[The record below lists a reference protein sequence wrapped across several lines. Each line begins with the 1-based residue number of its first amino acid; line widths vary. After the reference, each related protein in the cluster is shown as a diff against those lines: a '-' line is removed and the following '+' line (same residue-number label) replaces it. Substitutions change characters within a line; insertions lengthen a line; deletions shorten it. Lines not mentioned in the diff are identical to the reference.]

1 MSINRVTLTGNLT
14 RDPDMRATP
23 SGTQIMQF
31 GIAVN
36 DRRRNPQ
43 TNEWE
48 DSPNFIECVL
58 FGVRADRLHSY
69 LHKGTKVAVEG
80 KLRWSS
86 WEDKTSG
93 QKRSKI
99 EVVVDDIEFMNPRQD
114 GGAYQSAP
122 TSEPF
127 VAATPAVDVQEPGIP
142 EQTSPVQAPPAAEAF
157 DGDIPF

>member
-14 RDPDMRATP
+14 RDPEMRATP

-36 DRRRNPQ
+36 DRRRNQQ
-43 TNEWE
+43 TGEWE

-58 FGVRADRLHSY
+58 FGARANSLQNY
-69 LHKGTKVAVEG
+69 LHKGTKVAIEG

-86 WEDKTSG
+86 WEDKNSG

-99 EVVVDDIEFMNPRQD
+99 EVIVDDIEFMNPRSE
-114 GGAYQSAP
+114 GGSFQTPA
-122 TSEPF
+122 SEPF
-127 VAATPAVDVQEPGIP
+127 VAATPSAESDGIP
-142 EQTSPVQAPPAAEAF
+142 EQTPPVPAPPSAEVF
-157 DGDIPF
+157 DADIPF